1 MEVLGKN
8 ESTKK
13 EKRDMVVHG
22 PEPSSWETG
31 VGGS

>member
-1 MEVLGKN
+1 MEVLGKKG
-8 ESTKK
+8 ST
-13 EKRDMVVHG
+13 EKGGSMVVHV